1 MRQDTMSSG
10 SGVKYTLPANLD
22 LKYHTKKVFHLL
34 SLNKQIFLVLV
45 YNSAELV
52 KRPDLFAT
60 WAIHFCITLCLAL
73 GCWRDFIYFLF
84 QTDRERQSMFRWWH
98 HTCWSIQRA
107 QWRESGLRVWYLPGL
122 QLYHSGLLQS
132 GE

>member
-34 SLNKQIFLVLV
+34 SLNKQNFFLELV
-45 YNSAELV
+45 YNHAELV

-60 WAIHFCITLCLAL
+60 
-73 GCWRDFIYFLF
+73 
-84 QTDRERQSMFRWWH
+84 
-98 HTCWSIQRA
+98 
-107 QWRESGLRVWYLPGL
+107 
-122 QLYHSGLLQS
+122 
-132 GE
+132 